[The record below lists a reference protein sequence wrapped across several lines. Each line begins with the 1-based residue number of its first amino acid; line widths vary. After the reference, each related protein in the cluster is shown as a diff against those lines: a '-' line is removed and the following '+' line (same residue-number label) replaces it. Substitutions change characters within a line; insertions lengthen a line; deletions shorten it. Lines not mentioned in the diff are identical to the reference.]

1 MFQTTMSK
9 SKYSTFTDLRNAMHD
24 ELPGGTQLVET
35 PKALE
40 QVCHHLAEADILAL
54 DTEFIRERYY
64 YPKLEVIQLSDGE
77 FIAVVDV
84 PAVGDLS
91 PLARLLASPERRI
104 IIHSANED
112 VAILQRDLGIDLA
125 GVFDTQL
132 AAAMV
137 GLEMRMS
144 LARLIQELLG
154 VSVSKDHQRSD
165 WSLRPLSPEQ
175 VAYAAEDVRHL
186 HALHKVLEER
196 LEQMDRLEWFREE
209 QALRIQTILHATPVP
224 DDRCYTL
231 VRNWK
236 TLSSENLAILRE
248 LAAWREKTC
257 REKNIPRGHL
267 LSDEALVE
275 LTRAKP
281 LTREKL
287 QKVRFV
293 NQGQALR
300 HFDSIR
306 KAIQRGQA
314 IPPNER
320 PVKPRDRRI
329 VLPTGV
335 IELCRAIVQIRAEQ
349 MHIAPEL
356 LATIADL
363 EVVAS
368 QRTNPEGL
376 ELPLLRGWRHKVCG
390 RHILDLLLG
399 HLSVRVGPDGD
410 LVVEERLS
418 AQ

>member
-1 MFQTTMSK
+1 MSK

-24 ELPGGTQLVET
+24 ELPGGTQLIESA
-35 PKALE
+35 KALE
-40 QVCHHLAEADILAL
+40 QICHRLAEADILAL

-77 FIAVVDV
+77 VIAVVDV

-91 PLARLLASPERRI
+91 PLARLLASPKRRK

-112 VAILQRDLGIDLA
+112 VAILQRDLGIDLTE
-125 GVFDTQL
+125 VFDTQL
-132 AAAMV
+132 AAAMI
-137 GLEMRMS
+137 GHEMRMS
-144 LARLIQELLG
+144 LARLIQEFLG

-186 HALHKVLEER
+186 HALHTVLERR
-196 LEQMDRLEWFREE
+196 LRELDRLEWYREE
-209 QALRIQTILHATPVP
+209 QALRIQTILHTLPVP
-224 DDRCYTL
+224 DELCYTL

-267 LSDEALVE
+267 LTDEALVE

-281 LTREKL
+281 LTREQL

-314 IPPNER
+314 VPPNER

-329 VLPTGV
+329 ILPTGI
-335 IELCRAIVQIRAEQ
+335 IELCRAIVQLRAEQ

-356 LATIADL
+356 LAIIADL

-368 QRTNPEGL
+368 RRADLDGL
-376 ELPLLRGWRHKVCG
+376 DIPLLRGWRHKVCG
-390 RHILDLLLG
+390 RYILDLLQG
-399 HLSVRVGPDGD
+399 RLSVRVGPDGN
-410 LVVEERLS
+410 LVVEQCPPAE
-418 AQ
+418 